1 LLAGPGD
8 DGPGALAALAGL
20 VAAGTTSA
28 AEPPARPALPD
39 GPLDAGTA
47 ATVLGA
53 LLPEGAIVSDESN
66 TSGLG
71 LGSAPAGAPPHDWL
85 TVTGGAIG
93 HGLPMA
99 AGAALACPDRPVIAL
114 ESDGSAMYTI
124 SGLWTCARENLNVT
138 TVVYSNRAYAIL
150 GLELERVI
158 RTGGARDGAGAG
170 PPGGAAR
177 GLLDLSRPTLDF
189 TQLAA
194 GMGVPARR
202 ASTAAEFA
210 AALRE

>member
-1 LLAGPGD
+1 
-8 DGPGALAALAGL
+8 
-20 VAAGTTSA
+20 VI
-28 AEPPARPALPD
+28 
-39 GPLDAGTA
+39 
-47 ATVLGA
+47 GA
-53 LLPEGAIVSDESN
+53 LLPENAIVSDESN

-71 LGSAPAGAPPHDWL
+71 LGSATAGAPPHDWL

-99 AGAALACPDRPVIAL
+99 VGAALACPDRPVLAL

-124 SGLWTCARENLNVT
+124 SGLWTCARENLDVT
-138 TVVYSNRAYAIL
+138 TVVFSNRAYAIL
-150 GLELERVI
+150 GLEL
-158 RTGGARDGAGAG
+158 ARAAPD
-170 PPGGAAR
+170 PGQAAR
-177 GLLDLSRPTLDF
+177 NLLDLSRPALDF

-210 AALRE
+210 AALRAALAEPGPHLIEAALP